1 MKTERIIPFAL
12 LISAALVSCQ
22 EENINSPT
30 EPENLIQ
37 KTITIAD
44 TPWTGDAETKSF
56 YEEGVGV
63 HLNKL
68 ENMTV
73 YYWKYKE
80 GLKMPAKD
88 GEINGVPVSTT
99 PLFTP
104 QVGKNLKGVEATS
117 KGVWTITHDPI
128 EGAESYNYFF
138 IIPHNSTNQL
148 AGGSRIGNVTDY
160 YTGHSFR
167 LCSVQSPEVLT
178 KFNGCKNTPLSFDP
192 TMDCHMGQAKY
203 GVGIATE
210 LTNIHFKRVFT
221 PLKLTIND
229 SQNALEGA
237 PVYTVTLKSNA
248 VATQKQTL
256 TGIAYFN
263 HDDIYEQAKVS
274 SIGGETVGNGVSTI
288 YQTPI
293 AKSGD
298 SYTTWF
304 IVNPTK
310 LPKGDLTVSVTT
322 ATKTITRTVSSQ
334 ELEIKDD
341 TINLLTFDISGTEYR
356 VYSVEQSDYYNFNLG
371 KVNNLPKLEGS
382 NFGKTPWTHTKCDLI
397 QDVENSKYNN
407 ALRIPKAS
415 SVLTYTAI
423 EGKKLSRVR
432 FYGHPRAQTKQNT
445 ATIVVKSGETEIG
458 TISMSYGEFGKNGGY
473 GEIIIPDKYSESN
486 LTFNFKD
493 KEAAISA
500 ATLFYK

>member
-22 EENINSPT
+22 KENINSPT

-44 TPWTGDAETKSF
+44 TPWTGDAETRSF
-56 YEEGVGV
+56 FEEGVGV

-104 QVGKNLKGVEATS
+104 KVGKNLKGVEATS
-117 KGVWTITHDPI
+117 EGVWTITHDPI
-128 EGAESYNYFF
+128 DGAESYNYFF

-148 AGGSRIGNVTDY
+148 AGGSKIGDVTDY

-256 TGIAYFN
+256 TGIVYFN

-293 AKSGD
+293 TKDGD

-310 LPKGDLTVSVTT
+310 LTAGDLTVSVTT
-322 ATKTITRTVSSQ
+322 ATKTITRTVSSKG
-334 ELEIKDD
+334 LEIKDG
-341 TINLLTFDISGTEYR
+341 TINLLTFDISGTEP
-356 VYSVEQSDYYNFNLG
+356 SVEQSDYYNFNLDDV
-371 KVNNLPKLEGS
+371 KNLPTLKGS
-382 NFGKTPWTHTKCDLI
+382 NFGKTPWTHTKCGLL

-407 ALRIPKAS
+407 ALRISKG
-415 SVLTYTAI
+415 SVLTYNAI

-432 FYGHPRAQTKQNT
+432 FYGHPRAQTNKNT
-445 ATIVVKSGETEIG
+445 ATIVVKSGENEIG
-458 TISMSYGEFGKNGGY
+458 TISMRYGEFGKNGGY
-473 GEIIIPDKYSESN
+473 SEIIIPDEYSASN

-493 KEAAISA
+493 KEAAISV

>member
-22 EENINSPT
+22 KENINSPT

-44 TPWTGDAETKSF
+44 TPWTGDAETRSF

-73 YYWKYKE
+73 YYWEHKE

-99 PLFTP
+99 PLFSP
-104 QVGKNLKGVEATS
+104 QVGNNLKGAEATDE
-117 KGVWTITHDPI
+117 GVWTITHDPI

-138 IIPHNSTNQL
+138 IIPHNSMNQL
-148 AGGSRIGNVTDY
+148 AGGSRINGVMGY

-167 LCSVQSPEVLT
+167 LCSVQSPEVLN

-203 GVGIATE
+203 GVGITTE
-210 LTNIHFKRVFT
+210 LTNIHFKRVFA
-221 PLKLTIND
+221 PLKLTITD
-229 SQNALEGA
+229 SRDILKGA

-293 AKSGD
+293 AKSDD

-310 LPKGDLTVSVTT
+310 LPAGDLTVSVTT
-322 ATKTITRTVSSQ
+322 ATKTINRTVSSQ
-334 ELEIKDD
+334 EIVIKDG
-341 TINLLTFDISGTEYR
+341 TINLLTFDISGAE
-356 VYSVEQSDYYNFNLG
+356 YSVEQSDYYNFNLD
-371 KVNNLPKLEGS
+371 KINKLPNLKGS
-382 NFGKTPWTHTKCDLI
+382 NFGNTPWSHDKCAVLK
-397 QDVENSKYNN
+397 DVENSKYNN
-407 ALRIPKAS
+407 ALRIS
-415 SVLTYTAI
+415 SGSVLTYTAI
-423 EGKKLSRVR
+423 EGKTLSKVR
-432 FYGHPRAQTKQNT
+432 FYGHPRAQTNKNT
-445 ATIVVKSGETEIG
+445 ATIVVKSDDKEIG
-458 TISMSYGEFGKNGGY
+458 TISMRYGEFSKNGGY
-473 GEIIIPDKYSESN
+473 SEIVIPDAYSASN

-500 ATLFYK
+500 ATLFFNE